1 MGFTRP
7 SVQTELDRFYKAIS
21 KSPTS
26 FESVSKSAFTQS
38 RKKLKAQAFI
48 ELSNDQLTYFK
59 ENAPYQKDWK
69 GKRVVAI
76 DGSLLNLP
84 HTEDI
89 EYEFGGVTNQHEK
102 IVSARCS
109 FAYDVCNE
117 LVLDAE
123 IAPRRSCEKDL
134 AVSHFPSLNS
144 STDILVFDRGYP
156 SQWLTGLL
164 MKENFKFCFRLS
176 TAWKNAFAQMEREK
190 NDVDWT
196 MNHNT
201 HKCSDQMKRYN
212 IPKQLKGLRLVSIDL
227 SSGEKEILLTNLTDR
242 QEYNIENL
250 KDLYHLRWGVEEGYK
265 TFKKTLHIEHFTGR
279 SARSVKQDFYAR
291 VFMLNMASMIR
302 SQGIDIQEKAFSN
315 KYAKQANKTQV
326 LAKMKDFLTDLFY
339 SSQMGKIIKQML
351 RILEKRMDIKRAG
364 RSFPRPKTA
373 SRRRHKIMNS
383 KGI

>member
-38 RKKLKAQAFI
+38 RKKLKPEAFI
-48 ELSNDQLTYFK
+48 DLSNQQLTYFK

-89 EYEFGGVTNQHEK
+89 ENEFGGVTNQHEK
-102 IVSARCS
+102 VVSARCS
-109 FAYDVCNE
+109 FAYDVCNK
-117 LVLDAE
+117 LVLDAQ
-123 IAPRRSCEKDL
+123 IASRRSCEKDL
-134 AVSHFPSLNS
+134 ANIHLPSLNS

-156 SQWLTGLL
+156 SHWLIGLL

-176 TAWKNAFAQMEREK
+176 TAWKNAYARMEGEE
-190 NDVDWT
+190 NDVDWAI
-196 MNHNT
+196 NHNT

-212 IPKQLKGLRLVSIDL
+212 IPKQLKGLRLVAIDL

-242 QEYNIENL
+242 QAFNIESL

-265 TFKKTLHIEHFTGR
+265 TFKKTLHIEHFTGK
-279 SARSVKQDFYAR
+279 SAQSVKQDFYAR

-302 SQGIDIQEKAFSN
+302 SQGIDSQEKSSNN
-315 KYAKQANKTQV
+315 KYEQQANKTQV
-326 LAKMKDFLTDLFY
+326 LAKMKDFLTDIFY
-339 SSQMGKIIKQML
+339 SSRIGKIIKQML
-351 RILEKRMDIKRAG
+351 RILEKRLDIKRPD
-364 RSFPRPKTA
+364 RSFPRPNTS